1 MKIGEILYFSPRYK
15 FIDIDWNDKERLLEA
30 FQDRIL
36 GFFLDPAK
44 NLNEKKFAFASGI
57 LCVTTIDC
65 LARIETGLNATG
77 KRIKN
82 WLESNIKEFNQPD
95 PDNPS
100 QSIAYRFYKEFRN
113 GLVHEGH
120 ITNAGQFSYDSD
132 KLIHFY
138 SKKSGKKVMIINPEL
153 LLNEIQNSFDKYFEK
168 LQKDESAFESF
179 KKNIINIFKDDI
191 KIALKE

>member
-15 FIDIDWNDKERLLEA
+15 FIDIDWNDKEKLLEA
-30 FQDRIL
+30 FKDRVK
-36 GFFLDPAK
+36 GFFLDPAEQ
-44 NLNEKKFAFASGI
+44 LNEKKFAFAVGV
-57 LCVTTIDC
+57 LCVTTIDF
-65 LARIETGLNATG
+65 LAKIETGLKKVG
-77 KRIKN
+77 KRIEK
-82 WLESNIKEFNQPD
+82 WLKYNNINE
-95 PDNPS
+95 